1 MLGLFE
7 TVLNL
12 SMMGS
17 VMILLIMIVR
27 RLLRRIPTKYI
38 YGLWAL
44 AVYRLLCPKSPA
56 SILSLFNFLPK
67 KKISFVSAS
76 GAIGQTTAATSSNV
90 NALERSIRQVTPQAT
105 SAVSSTA
112 KASGGSALDIWQVLM
127 VLWILGMAVLAIVIL
142 IKSIT
147 MYRSLRDTR
156 KIEGN
161 VYSGPSISSPFVIGI
176 LKPRIFMPQG
186 LSEKE
191 YSYLLHHEQTHLRR
205 HDMVFKTIWIAAL
218 LAHWFNPLVWIAFR
232 LFESDMEMSCDEE
245 VIKNISSDLRADY
258 CMSLV
263 SYARKSNSPKYLVSP
278 LGFGKENVK
287 ARIKNVMN
295 YKKLSLWVS
304 IVCAVAVGAIFTC
317 GFLNPV
323 DKKIIAQEESSVTE
337 VSAQLA
343 AKQSPVKETSEST
356 EATETVATETVKTES
371 ETNETLQADP
381 TSAIPS
387 SEAFSEDEED
397 YESFSKRMEDEP
409 LWGTP
414 EWIEKHQN
422 KTIPE
427 TPDVSMSDREL
438 FDLSLPQPDKEILFR
453 CNLEKGA
460 TFAPDSLGDFTQV
473 YAVVGETNP
482 SDLIFIATEELSGAE
497 LESYVQA
504 LREIGFIDVVSGDQT
519 YMGYTED
526 GCYVIIESCGD
537 IEKYTTIR
545 FSSSTST
552 DNDSMGVG

>member
-17 VMILLIMIVR
+17 IMILLIMLVR

-67 KKISFVSAS
+67 KKISFVSSS
-76 GAIGQTTAATSSNV
+76 GAIGQTTATASSNV
-90 NALERSIRQVTPQAT
+90 KALEHSIRQVTPQAT
-105 SAVSSTA
+105 SAVSSSA
-112 KASGGSALDIWQVLM
+112 KASGGTLPDIWQVLM
-127 VLWILGMAVLAIVIL
+127 VLWILGMAVFAIAIL
-142 IKSIT
+142 IKTIT

-161 VYSGPSISSPFVIGI
+161 VYSSPSVLSPFVIGI
-176 LKPRIFMPQG
+176 IKPRIFMPQG

-191 YSYLLHHEQTHLRR
+191 YSYLLHHEQTHIRR
-205 HDMVFKTIWIAAL
+205 HDMVFKSIWIATL
-218 LAHWFNPLVWIAFR
+218 LVHWFNPIVWIAFR
-232 LFESDMEMSCDEE
+232 MFESDMEMSCDEE
-245 VIKNISSDLRADY
+245 VIKNISSELRADY

-263 SYARKSNSPKYLVSP
+263 SYARKSSAPKYLVSS

-287 ARIKNVMN
+287 ARIKNIMN
-295 YKKLSLWVS
+295 YKKLSLWLS
-304 IVCAVAVGAIFTC
+304 IVSVLAVAAIFTC

-323 DKKIIAQEESSVTE
+323 EKKIVAQEESSVTE
-337 VSAQLA
+337 VSAQVA
-343 AKQSPVKETSEST
+343 AKQSPVKETSGST
-356 EATETVATETVKTES
+356 EATETVATETVETES

-381 TSAIPS
+381 TSTIPS

-397 YESFSKRMEDEP
+397 YESFSKRMENEP

-422 KTIPE
+422 KTISE
-427 TPDVSMSDREL
+427 IPDVSMSDGEL
-438 FDLSLPQPDKEILFR
+438 FDLSLPKPEKEILFC

-504 LREIGFIDVVSGDQT
+504 LHEIGFIDAVSGEHT
-519 YMGYTED
+519 YIGYTEE
-526 GCYVIIESCGD
+526 GCQVIVESCGD

-545 FSSSTST
+545 FSPSTSA
-552 DNDSMGVG
+552 DNDTMGVG

>member
-67 KKISFVSAS
+67 KKISFVSSS

-90 NALERSIRQVTPQAT
+90 EALERSIRQVTPQAT
-105 SAVSSTA
+105 SAVSSSA
-112 KASGGSALDIWQVLM
+112 KASGGTLPDIWQVLM
-127 VLWILGMAVLAIVIL
+127 VLWILGMVVFAIAIL

-304 IVCAVAVGAIFTC
+304 IVCAVTVGAIFTC

-323 DKKIIAQEESSVTE
+323 DNKIIAQEESSVTE
-337 VSAQLA
+337 MSDQVD

-356 EATETVATETVKTES
+356 EATESEAIETV
-371 ETNETLQADP
+371 QADS
-381 TSAIPS
+381 TTTLPS
-387 SEAFSEDEED
+387 SDAS
-397 YESFSKRMEDEP
+397 SEDEP

-422 KTIPE
+422 KTILE
-427 TPDVSMSDREL
+427 IPDVSMSDGEL
-438 FDLSLPQPDKEILFR
+438 FALSLPKPEKEILFC

-482 SDLIFIATEELSGAE
+482 SDLIFIATEELSGVE

-504 LREIGFIDVVSGDQT
+504 LHEIGFIDAVSGEHT
-519 YMGYTED
+519 YIGYTED